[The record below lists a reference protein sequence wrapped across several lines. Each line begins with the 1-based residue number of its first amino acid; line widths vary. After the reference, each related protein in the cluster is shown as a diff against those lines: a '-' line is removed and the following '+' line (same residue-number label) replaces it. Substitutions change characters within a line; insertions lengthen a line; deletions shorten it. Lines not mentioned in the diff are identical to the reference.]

1 MSVASKLARL
11 GRHCLMAFLL
21 LLLLVSVALWY
32 VTTDSFQQMV
42 RGRLI
47 AALERATGGRV
58 ELGSFRAVPLRFQ
71 VEVRNLTIHGR
82 EAPSELPLA
91 HMDRM
96 DAVINLSSALGA
108 RIAFHSLTLDHPVVH
123 VIFYPDGST
132 NQPTPKQQG
141 TADLTQ
147 LFSTSIDRLEVSRG
161 ELLLQ
166 DRRLPLEFV
175 SNDVSVRLNYS
186 FLHRRY
192 SGDAAIGKAETQFD
206 GYRPVAWAGQAVFSV
221 DRGGVQ
227 IQSITATSESSK
239 FQARGTISDFRY
251 PVFKGSYDLLL
262 NLQQAGLV
270 ARESQLRSGTLEV
283 QGTGSWSSKTF
294 AADGSFDLR
303 DAGWQDQRLNAKN
316 ASATGKYVVDPE
328 KIQLSRVEGR
338 FLRGSFTSDA
348 EILGW
353 QAAGKR
359 AAKTKPEQR
368 GTIKVQAKDI
378 SLAEL
383 LASLGP
389 RFRTVRNL
397 RFAGDLSGTS
407 EIHWRESINNAEVGA
422 TVRVSAPNHVTPGQT
437 ALTAA
442 ARVNYHVRSSSAEI
456 AELTANTPATQI
468 STSGS
473 LAKSATSLRLS
484 FNSSDLRE
492 WRPLLAELFP
502 SGMPGE
508 VRGRAAFNGTANGS
522 LSNLTLAGKLQL
534 QNFDTSLPQSA
545 SAERLHVDSL
555 AADIQVSPTSLSVRE
570 GTVRSGDTT
579 VKIDGSVG
587 LTDWNVTSESAVRL
601 RLDLENVEASE
612 LAAQLA
618 ADLAFTGK
626 INAHLE
632 IAGKK
637 SNPQGQG
644 GVTWENGSVQG
655 YGFDSVAAGLT
666 MHGNQ
671 AGFNNLQVTRRRSRI
686 TGHGTYDL
694 SAKTFQISIAGT
706 NFDVAEFTPLQR
718 SRVKLG
724 GALDFTADVS
734 GSKAF
739 PDVNAHLHLRDL
751 AFNDE
756 LAGDYWLDAVTH
768 GQDVRLTGHSDFKT
782 AQLTINGDVH
792 LREKWPAK
800 IDLHF
805 ARLDVDPFI
814 ESYLH
819 SHITGHSSVA
829 GDLVLEGP
837 LRDPLQLTVT
847 GNLSQLNAEVQRV
860 QLRNEGP
867 VQFSVTG
874 ETLRINSL
882 RVVGD
887 NTDFSATG
895 SVQLTGE
902 RKLDIH
908 GNGEIGLQIIQTYDP
923 DFSGSGKIKAEAN
936 LTGTLSS
943 PLVRGK
949 LQIENASLADA
960 NLPSALSALNGTL
973 TFSQNQVT
981 IESLT
986 AQTGGGNVSFSGH
999 AELVG
1004 KQLNFNLTAKGESV
1018 RLRYPPGV
1026 SSTATAT
1033 LHWNGS
1039 TAGSLLSG
1047 DVTVMKLGVTPGFDF
1062 GAYLQKTV
1070 QQSSLPQTD
1079 PVLNKI
1085 RLDLHVVTTPELQMQ
1100 TNVIRLRGDADL
1112 HVRGN
1117 AAKPTLLGRADV
1129 FEGEAYFNGTKYRLE
1144 RGGVTFGT
1152 PAASNPAGTVPYVD
1166 FEATTRVKD
1175 YDITLSINGPADRPK
1190 LNYRSE
1196 PPLPTND
1203 IIGLLAFGG
1212 TSEESAQLQQ
1222 NSQSAFSQ
1230 QASNAMLAAALNATL
1245 NNRAQR
1251 LFGNSRIKID
1261 PQGLETETSPT
1272 QNGPA
1277 VTIEQ
1282 QVKDNITLT
1291 YTTNVAQTS
1300 QQIIRAEYNISRNV
1314 SIVAIRDQNGVV
1326 SFDVKIRRRKR

>member
-1 MSVASKLARL
+1 MSLASKLAGF
-11 GRHCLMAFLL
+11 GRYCLMAFLL
-21 LLLLVSVALWY
+21 FMLLVSAALWY

-47 AALERATGGRV
+47 TSLERATGGRV
-58 ELGSFRAVPLRFQ
+58 ELGSFHAIPLRFQ

-82 EAPSELPLA
+82 EMTSELPLA
-91 HMDRM
+91 HVDSMS
-96 DAVINLSSALGA
+96 AVVNISSALGA

-123 VIFYPDGST
+123 VIFYPDGRT
-132 NQPTPKQQG
+132 NQPTPRQQG
-141 TADLTQ
+141 TADLAQ
-147 LFSTSIDRLEVSRG
+147 LFSTSIDRLEVRRG

-166 DRRLPLEFV
+166 DQRLPLEFV
-175 SNDVSVRLNYS
+175 SNDVSARLNYS
-186 FLHRRY
+186 FLRRRY

-221 DRGGVQ
+221 DSSGIQV
-227 IQSITATSESSK
+227 QSITATSEGSK
-239 FQARGTISDFRY
+239 FQARGTVNDFRN
-251 PVFKGSYDLLL
+251 PVLKGSYDVKL
-262 NLQQAGLV
+262 NLREAGAV
-270 ARESQLRSGTLEV
+270 LRQTQVKSGTLEI
-283 QGTGSWSSKTF
+283 QGTGLWSNKTF

-303 DAGWQDQRLNAKN
+303 DAGWQDRDFSVNSSS
-316 ASATGKYVVDPE
+316 ASGKFAFDPE
-328 KIQLSRVEGR
+328 KIKVSQVEGR
-338 FLRGSFTSDA
+338 LLRGSFISDA
-348 EILGW
+348 EILNW
-353 QAAGKR
+353 QTPGKGAGK
-359 AAKTKPEQR
+359 AKLEQR
-368 GTIKVQAKDI
+368 GTVKIQAKDI

-383 LASLGP
+383 LAGLGP
-389 RFRTVRNL
+389 RFHSVRNL
-397 RFAGDLSGTS
+397 RLAGDVSGTS
-407 EIHWRESINNAEVGA
+407 EIHWRESIKNTEVGV
-422 TVRVSAPNHVTPGQT
+422 TFHISAPNHVSPGQT
-437 ALTAA
+437 PLMAA
-442 ARVNYHVRSSSAEI
+442 ARLTYNVRSSSAEI
-456 AELTANTPATQI
+456 AELSANTPATQM
-468 STSGS
+468 SASGA
-473 LAKSATSLRLS
+473 LANSATSLRLS
-484 FNSSDLRE
+484 FSSSDLRE
-492 WRPLLAELFP
+492 WRPVMAQLFP
-502 SGMPGE
+502 AVPSE
-508 VRGRAAFNGTANGS
+508 LRGRAAFNGTANGA
-522 LSNLTLAGKLQL
+522 LSNLTLTGKVQL
-534 QNFDTSLPQSA
+534 QDLDTSLPQSS
-545 SAERLHVDSL
+545 SAQVLHLDSL
-555 AADIQVSPTSLSVRE
+555 AADVQVSPRNLNVRE
-570 GTVRSGDTT
+570 GIVHSGDTT
-579 VKIDGSVG
+579 VKIDGNVG
-587 LTDWNVTSESAVRL
+587 LTGWNVTPESAVRL
-601 RLDLENVEASE
+601 RLDLEDVEASE

-618 ADLAFTGK
+618 TDLTFTGR

-632 IAGKK
+632 IAGTK
-637 SNPQGQG
+637 SDPQGQG

-655 YGFDSVAAGLT
+655 YSFDSAAAGIT
-666 MHGNQ
+666 MHGKQ
-671 AGFNNLQVTRRRSRI
+671 AGFNNLQVTRRQSRI

-694 SAKTFQISIAGT
+694 SAKIFQISIAGT
-706 NFDVAEFTPLQR
+706 NFDLAGLVPPER
-718 SRVKLG
+718 SRVKMG
-724 GALDFTADVS
+724 GTLDFTADVS
-734 GSKAF
+734 GSKAR

-751 AFNDE
+751 AFNNE
-756 LAGDYWLDAVTH
+756 LAGDYWLDAITH
-768 GQDVRLTGHSDFKT
+768 GQDVQLSGHSDFKT

-792 LREKWPAK
+792 LREQWPAK
-800 IDLHF
+800 INLHF

-819 SHITGHSSVA
+819 THITGHSSVA

-837 LRDPLQLTVT
+837 LRDPFHLAVT
-847 GNLSQLNAEVQRV
+847 GNLTQVDAEIQRV

-867 VQFSVTG
+867 VQFAVSG

-895 SVQLTGE
+895 SIQLSGE
-902 RKLDIH
+902 RKLDLH
-908 GNGEIGLQIIQTYDP
+908 GTGEIGLQIIQTYDS
-923 DFSGSGKIKAEAN
+923 DFTGSGKIEAEAN

-949 LQIENASLADA
+949 LRIEDASLADV

-981 IESLT
+981 IETLT

-1004 KQLNFNLTAKGESV
+1004 KQINFNLTAKGESV

-1026 SSTATAT
+1026 SSTASAT
-1033 LHWNGS
+1033 VHWNGS

-1047 DVTVMKLGVTPGFDF
+1047 DITVMKLGVTPGFDF

-1070 QQSSLPQTD
+1070 QQASLPQTD

-1144 RGGVTFGT
+1144 RGGITFGT
-1152 PAASNPAGTVPYVD
+1152 PAANNPAGTVPYVD

-1277 VTIEQ
+1277 VSIEQ
-1282 QVKDNITLT
+1282 QVKDNLTVT
-1291 YTTNVAQTS
+1291 YTTNVSQTS

>member
-1 MSVASKLARL
+1 MSLASKLAGL
-11 GRHCLMAFLL
+11 GRYCLMALL
-21 LLLLVSVALWY
+21 LFMLLVSAALWY

-47 AALERATGGRV
+47 ATLERATGGRV
-58 ELGSFRAVPLRFQ
+58 ELGSFHAIPLRFQ
-71 VEVRNLTIHGR
+71 VEVKNLTIHGT
-82 EAPSELPLA
+82 EAGSELPLA
-91 HMDRM
+91 HVDSMS
-96 DAVINLSSALGA
+96 AVINISSALGA
-108 RIAFHSLTLDHPVVH
+108 RIAFHSLTLEHPVVH

-141 TADLTQ
+141 TADLAQ
-147 LFSTSIDRLEVSRG
+147 LFSTSIDRLEVRRG

-166 DRRLPLEFV
+166 DQRLPLEFV
-175 SNDVSVRLNYS
+175 SNDVSARLNYS

-206 GYRPVAWAGQAVFSV
+206 GYRPVAWAGQSVFSI
-221 DRGGVQ
+221 DSSGVQ
-227 IQSITATSESSK
+227 IQSITATSEGSK
-239 FQARGTISDFRY
+239 FQARGAISDFRN

-270 ARESQLRSGTLEV
+270 TREPQLKSGTLEI

-303 DAGWQDQRLNAKN
+303 DAAWQDQRLNAKN
-316 ASATGKYVVDPE
+316 ASVSGNYVVDPE

-338 FLRGSFTSDA
+338 FLGGSFTSDA
-348 EILGW
+348 EVLNW
-353 QAAGKR
+353 RAPEKRAGK
-359 AAKTKPEQR
+359 AKLEQR
-368 GTIKVQAKDI
+368 GAVKIQAKDV

-389 RFRTVRNL
+389 RFHSVRNL
-397 RFAGDLSGTS
+397 RFAGDVSGTS
-407 EIHWRESINNAEVGA
+407 EIHWHESISNAEVAGSI
-422 TVRVSAPNHVTPGQT
+422 RVSAPSHLTRGQT
-437 ALTAA
+437 PLTAA
-442 ARVNYHVRSSSAEI
+442 ARLTYHVRSSSVDI

-468 STSGS
+468 SASGA
-473 LAKSATSLRLS
+473 LADSATSLKLS

-492 WRPLLAELFP
+492 WRPLMAELFP
-502 SGMPGE
+502 SGIPGE
-508 VRGRAAFNGTANGS
+508 VRGRAVFNGTANGA
-522 LSNLTLAGKLQL
+522 LSNLTIAGKLQL
-534 QNFDTSLPQSA
+534 QNLDMSFPQSA
-545 SAERLHVDSL
+545 SAELLHVDSL
-555 AADIQVSPTSLSVRE
+555 AADIQVSPRNLNVRD
-570 GTVRSGDTT
+570 GTVHSGDTT
-579 VKIDGSVG
+579 VKMDGNVG
-587 LTDWNVTSESAVRL
+587 LTDWNVTPESGVRL

-618 ADLAFTGK
+618 TDLAFTGK

-632 IAGKK
+632 IGGTKA
-637 SNPQGQG
+637 SPQGQG

-655 YGFDSVAAGLT
+655 YSFDSVAAGIT

-671 AGFNNLQVTRRRSRI
+671 AGFNNLQVTRRQSRI
-686 TGHGTYDL
+686 SGHGTYDV
-694 SAKTFQISIAGT
+694 SAKTFQISIAGS
-706 NFDVAEFTPLQR
+706 NFDLAGLAPPQR

-734 GSKAF
+734 GSKAR

-756 LAGDYWLDAVTH
+756 LAGDYWLDAVTR
-768 GQDVRLTGHSDFKT
+768 GQDVHLTGHSDFKT
-782 AQLTINGDVH
+782 AQLTIDGDVH
-792 LREKWPAK
+792 LREQWPAK
-800 IDLHF
+800 INLHF
-805 ARLDVDPFI
+805 TRLDVDPFI

-837 LRDPLQLTVT
+837 LRDPFHLAVT
-847 GNLSQLNAEVQRV
+847 GNLSQLNAEVQHV
-860 QLRNEGP
+860 QLHNEGP
-867 VQFSVTG
+867 VQFSVSG

-895 SVQLTGE
+895 SIQLTGE

-908 GNGEIGLQIIQTYDP
+908 GSGEIGLQIIGTYDP
-923 DFSGSGKIKAEAN
+923 DFTGSGKIKAEAN

-949 LQIENASLADA
+949 LQIEDASLADV

-1004 KQLNFNLTAKGESV
+1004 KQINFDLTAKGESV

-1070 QQSSLPQTD
+1070 QQASLPQTD

-1152 PAASNPAGTVPYVD
+1152 PAANNPAGTVPYVD

-1282 QVKDNITLT
+1282 QVKDNLTVT
-1291 YTTNVAQTS
+1291 YTTNVSQTS

-1314 SIVAIRDQNGVV
+1314 SIVAIRDQNGVI

>member
-1 MSVASKLARL
+1 MSLGSKLAGF
-11 GRHCLMAFLL
+11 GRYCLMALL
-21 LLLLVSVALWY
+21 LLMLLVSAALWY

-58 ELGSFRAVPLRFQ
+58 ELGSFHAIPLRFQ

-82 EAPSELPLA
+82 EAASERPLA
-91 HMDRM
+91 HVDSMS
-96 DAVINLSSALGA
+96 AVINISSALGA
-108 RIAFHSLTLDHPVVH
+108 RIAFHSLTLDGPVVH

-132 NQPTPKQQG
+132 NQPAPKQQG
-141 TADLTQ
+141 TADLAQ
-147 LFSTSIDRLEVSRG
+147 LFATSIDRLEVRHG

-166 DRRLPLEFV
+166 DQRLPLEFV

-192 SGDAAIGKAETQFD
+192 SGDAAIGKAETQFG
-206 GYRPVAWAGQAVFSV
+206 GYRPVAWAGQAIFSI
-221 DRGGVQ
+221 DSSGVQ
-227 IQSITATSESSK
+227 IHSITAASESSK
-239 FQARGTISDFRY
+239 FQASGTILDFRN
-251 PVFKGSYDLLL
+251 PVFKGSYDFLL
-262 NLQQAGLV
+262 NLQQAGAVL
-270 ARESQLRSGTLEV
+270 RDPRMRSGTLELR
-283 QGTGSWSSKTF
+283 GTGSWSSKTF
-294 AADGSFDLR
+294 AADGTFDLR
-303 DAGWQDQRLNAKN
+303 DAGWQDQRINVKN
-316 ASATGKYVVDPE
+316 SSASGKFVVDPL
-328 KIQLSRVEGR
+328 KIELAHVQGQL
-338 FLRGSFTSDA
+338 LHGSFASDA
-348 EILGW
+348 EILNW
-353 QAAGKR
+353 QASEKR
-359 AAKTKPEQR
+359 AAKAKPEQR
-368 GTIKVQAKDI
+368 GTIRIQAKDM
-378 SLAEL
+378 SVAEL
-383 LASLGP
+383 LASFGP
-389 RFRTVRNL
+389 RYHSVRTL

-407 EIHWRESINNAEVGA
+407 EIHWRESIRNGEVGVA
-422 TVRVSAPNHVTPGQT
+422 VRVSAPKRLTPGQT
-437 ALTAA
+437 ALTASVRA
-442 ARVNYHVRSSSAEI
+442 NYHMRSSSLEI
-456 AELTANTPATQI
+456 ADLTANTAATQI
-468 STSGS
+468 AASGA
-473 LAKSATSLRLS
+473 LAESATRLRFS
-484 FNSSDLRE
+484 FTSSDLRE
-492 WRPLLAELFP
+492 WRPLMSDF
-502 SGMPGE
+502 SSSRIPGD
-508 VRGRAAFNGTANGS
+508 VRGRGAFNGTATGS
-522 LSNLTLAGKLQL
+522 FENLMIAGKLQL
-534 QNFDTSLPQSA
+534 QDFDARLPQNST
-545 SAERLHVDSL
+545 AEIVHVDSL
-555 AADIQVSPTSLSVRE
+555 GAEIQFSSRSLNVRE
-570 GTVRSGDTT
+570 GTVHSGDTT
-579 VKIDGSVG
+579 LKVDGSIG
-587 LTDWNVTSESAVRL
+587 LTDWNVTDESGVRL
-601 RLDLENVEASE
+601 RLDLEDVEVSE

-618 ADLAFTGK
+618 TDLTFTGK

-632 IAGKK
+632 IGGTKAT
-637 SNPQGQG
+637 PQGQG

-655 YGFDSVAAGLT
+655 YAFDSAAAGIT
-666 MHGNQ
+666 MHGKQ
-671 AGFNNLQVTRRRSRI
+671 AGFNNLQITRRQSRI

-694 SAKTFQISIAGT
+694 SAKTFQVSIAGS

-718 SRVKLG
+718 SRMKLG
-724 GALDFTADVS
+724 GALDFTADIS
-734 GSKAF
+734 GTKVR
-739 PDVNAHLHLRDL
+739 PDVNAHLHLREL
-751 AFNDE
+751 TFNQE

-768 GQDVRLTGHSDFKT
+768 GQDVHLSGHSNFKT
-782 AQLTINGDVH
+782 AQLTIDGDVH
-792 LREKWPAK
+792 LRDQWPAK
-800 IDLHF
+800 IGLHF
-805 ARLDVDPFI
+805 TRLDVDPLI

-819 SHITGHSSVA
+819 SHITRHSSV
-829 GDLVLEGP
+829 GGELLLEGP

-867 VQFSVTG
+867 LQFAVSR
-874 ETLRINSL
+874 ETLRISAL
-882 RVVGD
+882 RVIGA
-887 NTDFSATG
+887 NTDFSVNG
-895 SVQLTGE
+895 SIQLSGE
-902 RKLDIH
+902 RKLDLN

-923 DFSGSGKIKAEAN
+923 DLTGSGKVKVEAN
-936 LTGTLSS
+936 LTGSLGS

-949 LQIENASLADA
+949 LQIENASLADV
-960 NLPSALSALNGTL
+960 NLPSALSGLNGTL
-973 TFSQNQVT
+973 AFSQNRVT
-981 IESLT
+981 IDNLT

-999 AELVG
+999 AELAGGQV
-1004 KQLNFNLTAKGESV
+1004 NFDLTAKGDSV

-1026 SSTATAT
+1026 SSTATTT
-1033 LHWNGS
+1033 LHWSGS

-1062 GAYLQKTV
+1062 GAYLQKEV

-1100 TNVIRLRGDADL
+1100 TNVVRLRGEADL
-1112 HVRGN
+1112 RVRGN
-1117 AAKPTLLGRADV
+1117 AGKPVLLGRADI

-1152 PAASNPAGTVPYVD
+1152 PAANNPAGTVPYVD

-1282 QVKDNITLT
+1282 QVKDNLTVT
-1291 YTTNVAQTS
+1291 YTTNVSQTS

>member
-1 MSVASKLARL
+1 MSLASKLAGF
-11 GRHCLMAFLL
+11 GRYCLMTFLL
-21 LLLLVSVALWY
+21 LMLLVSAALWY

-47 AALERATGGRV
+47 ATLERATGGRI
-58 ELGSFRAVPLRFQ
+58 ELGSFRAIPLRFQ

-91 HMDRM
+91 HVDSMS
-96 DAVINLSSALGA
+96 AVINISSALGA
-108 RIAFHSLTLDHPVVH
+108 RIAFRSLTLDHPIVH

-132 NQPTPKQQG
+132 NQPTPKRQG
-141 TADLTQ
+141 TANLTQ
-147 LFSTSIDRLEVSRG
+147 LFSTSIDRLEVNRG

-166 DRRLPLEFV
+166 NRRLPLEFV
-175 SNDVSVRLNYS
+175 SNDVSARLNYS

-192 SGDAAIGKAETQFD
+192 SGDAAIGKAETRFD
-206 GYRPVAWAGQAVFSV
+206 GYRPVTWAGQSVFSI
-221 DRGGVQ
+221 DSSGVQ
-227 IQSITATSESSK
+227 IQSITATSEGSK
-239 FQARGTISDFRY
+239 FQARGTISDLRN
-251 PVFKGSYDLLL
+251 PVVRGSYDLLL

-270 ARESQLRSGTLEV
+270 AREPQLKSGTLEV

-294 AADGSFDLR
+294 AADGAFDLR
-303 DAGWQDQRLNAKN
+303 DAGWQDQRLNARN
-316 ASATGKYVVDPE
+316 ASASGKYVVDPE
-328 KIQLSRVEGR
+328 KVKFSRVEGR

-348 EILGW
+348 EILNW
-353 QAAGKR
+353 QTPEKRVGK
-359 AAKTKPEQR
+359 AKLEQR
-368 GTIKVQAKDI
+368 GAVKIQAKDI
-378 SLAEL
+378 SVAEL
-383 LASLGP
+383 FASLGP
-389 RFRTVRNL
+389 RFRNIRNL

-407 EIHWRESINNAEVGA
+407 EIHWRESITNAEVGA
-422 TVRVSAPNHVTPGQT
+422 TVRVNAPNHITPGQT
-437 ALTAA
+437 PLTAA

-456 AELTANTPATQI
+456 AELTADTPATQI
-468 STSGS
+468 SASGS
-473 LAKSATSLRLS
+473 LAKSSTSLRLS

-492 WRPLLAELFP
+492 WRPLMAELFP

-508 VRGRAAFNGTANGS
+508 FRGRAAFNGTANGS
-522 LSNLTLAGKLQL
+522 LSNLTIAGKLQL
-534 QNFDTSLPQSA
+534 QNFDTPLPQSA
-545 SAERLHVDSL
+545 SAAFLHVDSL
-555 AADIQVSPTSLSVRE
+555 AADIQVSPRNLNVRDGNVHNGE
-570 GTVRSGDTT
+570 TT
-579 VKIDGSVG
+579 VKIDGNVG
-587 LTDWNVTSESAVRL
+587 LTGWNVTPESSVRL

-612 LAAQLA
+612 LASQLA
-618 ADLAFTGK
+618 TELAFTGK

-632 IAGKK
+632 IAGTK

-655 YGFDSVAAGLT
+655 YAFDSVAAGLT

-671 AGFNNLQVTRRRSRI
+671 AGFNNLQVTRGQSRI

-706 NFDVAEFTPLQR
+706 NFDVAEFSPLQR
-718 SRVKLG
+718 SRVQLAGK
-724 GALDFTADVS
+724 LDFTADVS
-734 GSKAF
+734 GSKAL
-739 PDVNAHLHLRDL
+739 PDVNAHLHLRGL
-751 AFNDE
+751 AFNNE

-782 AQLTINGDVH
+782 AQLTINGNVH
-792 LREKWPAK
+792 LHEQWPAK

-805 ARLDVDPFI
+805 VRLDVDPFI

-837 LRDPLQLTVT
+837 LRNPLQLTVT
-847 GNLSQLNAEVQRV
+847 GNLSQVNAEVQRV

-867 VQFSVTG
+867 VQFSVSG
-874 ETLRINSL
+874 ETLRINTL
-882 RVVGD
+882 RVVGE
-887 NTDFSATG
+887 NTDFNATG

-923 DFSGSGKIKAEAN
+923 DFTGSGKIKAEAN
-936 LTGTLSS
+936 LAGTLSS

-1004 KQLNFNLTAKGESV
+1004 KQVNFNLTAKGESV

-1039 TAGSLLSG
+1039 TTGSLLSG
-1047 DVTVMKLGVTPGFDF
+1047 DVTVMKVGVTPGFDF

-1112 HVRGN
+1112 RVRGN

-1152 PAASNPAGTVPYVD
+1152 PAANNPAGTVPYVD

-1291 YTTNVAQTS
+1291 YTTNVSQTS

-1314 SIVAIRDQNGVV
+1314 SIVAIRDQHGVV

>member
-1 MSVASKLARL
+1 MSLASKLAGF
-11 GRHCLMAFLL
+11 GRYCLMACLL
-21 LLLLVSVALWY
+21 FMLLVSAALWY

-47 AALERATGGRV
+47 AAIQRATGGRV
-58 ELGSFRAVPLRFQ
+58 ELGSFHAIPLRFQ

-82 EAPSELPLA
+82 EAPSELPLV
-91 HMDRM
+91 HLDSMN
-96 DAVINLSSALGA
+96 AVINISSALGA

-147 LFSTSIDRLEVSRG
+147 LLSTSIDRLEVTRG

-175 SNDVSVRLNYS
+175 SNDVSARLNYS

-192 SGDAAIGKAETQFD
+192 LGDAAIGKAETQFD
-206 GYRPVAWAGQAVFSV
+206 GYRPVAWAGQSVFSI
-221 DRGGVQ
+221 DSSGVQ
-227 IQSITATSESSK
+227 IQSITATSEGSK
-239 FQARGTISDFRY
+239 FQARGTISDFTN

-270 ARESQLRSGTLEV
+270 TRQPQLKSGTIAV

-294 AADGSFDLR
+294 AADGSFNLR

-316 ASATGKYVVDPE
+316 ASASGKYVVDPE

-348 EILGW
+348 EILDW
-353 QAAGKR
+353 QGPGKR
-359 AAKTKPEQR
+359 GVKTRPER
-368 GTIKVQAKDI
+368 GTIKVQAKDV

-389 RFRTVRNL
+389 RFRTIRNL
-397 RFAGDLSGTS
+397 SFAGDLSGTS
-407 EIHWRESINNAEVGA
+407 EIHWRESINHAEVGA
-422 TVRVSAPNHVTPGQT
+422 TVRVSAPDHVTTGQT
-437 ALTAA
+437 PLTAA

-456 AELTANTPATQI
+456 AGLTANTPATQI
-468 STSGS
+468 SASGS
-473 LAKSATSLRLS
+473 LANSATSLRLS

-492 WRPLLAELFP
+492 WRPLMAELFP
-502 SGMPGE
+502 SGLPGE
-508 VRGRAAFNGTANGS
+508 VRGRAAFNGTANGP
-522 LSNLTLAGKLQL
+522 LSNLTIAGKLQL
-534 QNFDTSLPQSA
+534 QTFDTSLPEGS
-545 SAERLHVDSL
+545 SAELLHVDSL
-555 AADIQVSPTSLSVRE
+555 AADIQVSPRNLNVRE
-570 GTVRSGDTT
+570 GIVHSGDTT
-579 VKIDGSVG
+579 VKVDGSVG
-587 LTDWNVTSESAVRL
+587 LTDWNVTPESDVRL

-618 ADLAFTGK
+618 TELAFTGK

-632 IAGKK
+632 IAGTK
-637 SNPQGQG
+637 SSPQGQG

-655 YGFDSVAAGLT
+655 YTFDSVAAGIT

-671 AGFNNLQVTRRRSRI
+671 AGFNNLQVTRRQSRI

-694 SAKTFQISIAGT
+694 SAKTFQVSIAGT
-706 NFDVAEFTPLQR
+706 NFDVAEFSPLQR

-724 GALDFTADVS
+724 GKLDFTADVS
-734 GSKAF
+734 GSKAL

-768 GQDVRLTGHSDFKT
+768 GQDVHLTGHSDFTT

-847 GNLSQLNAEVQRV
+847 GNLSQVNAEVQRV
-860 QLRNEGP
+860 QLRNQGP
-867 VQFSVTG
+867 VQFSVSG
-874 ETLRINSL
+874 EILRINSL

-895 SVQLTGE
+895 SVQLAGE

-923 DFSGSGKIKAEAN
+923 DFIGSGKIKAEAN

-960 NLPSALSALNGTL
+960 NLPSALNALNGTL

-1152 PAASNPAGTVPYVD
+1152 PAANNPAGTVPYVD

-1291 YTTNVAQTS
+1291 YTTNVSQTS

>member
-1 MSVASKLARL
+1 MS
-11 GRHCLMAFLL
+11 
-21 LLLLVSVALWY
+21 
-32 VTTDSFQQMV
+32 
-42 RGRLI
+42 
-47 AALERATGGRV
+47 
-58 ELGSFRAVPLRFQ
+58 
-71 VEVRNLTIHGR
+71 
-82 EAPSELPLA
+82 
-91 HMDRM
+91 
-96 DAVINLSSALGA
+96 AVINISSALGA

-132 NQPTPKQQG
+132 NQPAPKRQG
-141 TADLTQ
+141 AADLTQ
-147 LFSTSIDRLEVSRG
+147 LFSTSIDRLEVRRG

-175 SNDVSVRLNYS
+175 SNDISARLNYS
-186 FLHRRY
+186 FLHQRY
-192 SGDAAIGKAETQFD
+192 SGDAAIGKAQTQFN
-206 GYRPVAWAGQAVFSV
+206 GYRPVAWAGQAVFSI
-221 DRGGVQ
+221 DSSGVQ
-227 IQSITATSESSK
+227 IHSITAASESSR
-239 FQARGTISDFRY
+239 FQARGTITDFRH
-251 PVFKGSYDLLL
+251 PAFKGSYDVLL

-270 ARESQLRSGTLEV
+270 TREAELRSGTLEIE
-283 QGTGSWSSKTF
+283 GIGSWSSKTF
-294 AADGSFDLR
+294 SADGSFDLL
-303 DAGWQDQRLNAKN
+303 DASWQDQRLNAKN
-316 ASATGKYVVDPE
+316 ASASGKYVVDPE
-328 KIQLSRVEGR
+328 KVQISHVQGR
-338 FLRGSFTSDA
+338 LLHGSFTSHA
-348 EILGW
+348 EILNW
-353 QAAGKR
+353 QASEKHT
-359 AAKTKPEQR
+359 AKAKLEQR
-368 GTIKVQAKDI
+368 GTVELQAKDI

-389 RFRTVRNL
+389 RFRTARSL

-407 EIHWRESINNAEVGA
+407 EVHWRESINNAEVAA
-422 TVRVSAPNHVTPGQT
+422 TVRVTAPNRITPGQT
-437 ALTAA
+437 PLTAA
-442 ARVNYHVRSSSAEI
+442 TRLTYHVRSSNLEI
-456 AELTANTPATQI
+456 AELTANTSATQI
-468 STSGS
+468 SASGS
-473 LAKSATSLRLS
+473 LASSGTSLRLS

-492 WRPLLAELFP
+492 WRPLVSEFFP
-502 SGMPGE
+502 SVPGE
-508 VRGRAAFNGTANGS
+508 VRGRAAFDGTANGPLSS
-522 LSNLTLAGKLQL
+522 LTIAGRLQI
-534 QNFDTSLPQSA
+534 QDFDTSLPQSA

-555 AADIQVSPTSLSVRE
+555 AADIQVSPRNLNVRD

-579 VKIDGSVG
+579 VKLDGSLG
-587 LTDWNVTSESAVRL
+587 LANWNVTPESSVRL

-612 LAAQLA
+612 LATQLA
-618 ADLAFTGK
+618 PDLAFTGK

-632 IAGKK
+632 IAGTK

-644 GVTWENGSVQG
+644 GVTWGNGSVQG
-655 YGFDSVAAGLT
+655 YSFDSVATGIS

-671 AGFNNLQVTRRRSRI
+671 AGFNNLQVTRHQSHI

-694 SAKTFQISIAGT
+694 AAKTFQISFAGSNFSIA
-706 NFDVAEFTPLQR
+706 DLAPLHR
-718 SRVKLG
+718 SRVRLG
-724 GALDFTADVS
+724 GELDFTAEVT
-734 GSKAF
+734 GSKAR
-739 PDVNAHLHLRDL
+739 PDVTAHVHLRDL
-751 AFNDE
+751 GFNDE
-756 LAGDYWLDAVTH
+756 LVGDYWLDAVTH
-768 GQDVRLTGHSDFKT
+768 GQDVQLTGHSDFKA
-782 AQLTINGDVH
+782 AQLTISGDVH
-792 LREKWPAK
+792 LREQWPAK
-800 IDLHF
+800 INLHF
-805 ARLDVDPFI
+805 TRLDVDPFI

-829 GDLVLEGP
+829 GDLLMEGP
-837 LRDPLQLTVT
+837 LRDPFQLTVT
-847 GNLSQLNAEVQRV
+847 GNLSQVNAEVQRV

-867 VQFSVTG
+867 VQFSVSG
-874 ETLRINSL
+874 ETLRINAL

-887 NTDFSATG
+887 NTDFSAAG
-895 SVQLTGE
+895 SMQLTGE

-908 GNGEIGLQIIQTYDP
+908 GSGEIGLQIIQTYDP
-923 DFSGSGKIKAEAN
+923 DFTGSGKIKAEAN
-936 LTGTLSS
+936 LTGSLTS
-943 PLVRGK
+943 PMVRGK
-949 LQIENASLADA
+949 LQIENASLVDV
-960 NLPSALSALNGTL
+960 NLPSALSGLNGTL

-986 AQTGGGNVSFSGH
+986 AQTGGGNVSFNGH

-1004 KQLNFNLTAKGESV
+1004 KQVNFDLTAMGESV

-1117 AAKPTLLGRADV
+1117 AAKPVLLGRADV

-1152 PAASNPAGTVPYVD
+1152 PAANNPAGTVPYVD

-1282 QVKDNITLT
+1282 QVKDNLTLT

>member
-1 MSVASKLARL
+1 MSLASKLAGF
-11 GRHCLMAFLL
+11 GRYCLMAFLL
-21 LLLLVSVALWY
+21 VMLLLSAALWY

-47 AALERATGGRV
+47 AAIEHATGGRV
-58 ELGSFRAVPLRFQ
+58 ELGSFHAIPLRFQ

-82 EAPSELPLA
+82 ESASELPLA
-91 HMDRM
+91 HVDSMS
-96 DAVINLSSALGA
+96 AVINISSALGA

-123 VIFYPDGST
+123 VIFYSDGST
-132 NQPTPKQQG
+132 NQPTPKQERAG
-141 TADLTQ
+141 DLTQ
-147 LFSTSIDRLEVSRG
+147 LFSTSIDRLEVHRG

-175 SNDVSVRLNYS
+175 SNDVSARLNYS

-206 GYRPVAWAGQAVFSV
+206 GYRPVAWAGQAIFSI
-221 DRGGVQ
+221 DSSGVQ
-227 IQSITATSESSK
+227 IQSITAASESSR
-239 FQARGTISDFRY
+239 FQARGTITDFRS
-251 PVFKGSYDLLL
+251 PVFKGSYDFVLSF
-262 NLQQAGLV
+262 QQAGAIV
-270 ARESQLRSGTLEV
+270 REPRLRSGTVEL

-294 AADGSFDLR
+294 AAAGSFDLR
-303 DAGWQDQRLNAKN
+303 DAGWQDRSFNAKN
-316 ASATGKYVVDPE
+316 TFASGKFAVDPE
-328 KIQLSRVEGR
+328 KIQLAHVEGH
-338 FLRGSFTSDA
+338 LMRGSFTSDA
-348 EILGW
+348 EILSW
-353 QAAGKR
+353 QTSEKRVGK
-359 AAKTKPEQR
+359 AKLEQR
-368 GTIKVQAKDI
+368 GTVKIQAKDVP
-378 SLAEL
+378 LAEL

-389 RFRTVRNL
+389 RFHSLRNL
-397 RFAGDLSGTS
+397 KFAGDLSGTS
-407 EIHWRESINNAEVGA
+407 EIGWRESIRNAEVGA
-422 TVRVSAPNHVTPGQT
+422 TMHVSPPSRVVPGQIP
-437 ALTAA
+437 LTAA
-442 ARVNYHVRSSSAEI
+442 ARINYHARSSSVEI
-456 AELTANTPATQI
+456 AELTAATPATQI
-468 STSGS
+468 SASGA
-473 LAKSATSLRLS
+473 LASSATSLRLS

-492 WRPLLAELFP
+492 WRPLLTELFP
-502 SGMPGE
+502 SRIPGE
-508 VRGRAAFNGTANGS
+508 VGGRAAFNGTANGS
-522 LSNLTLAGKLQL
+522 FSNLTLAGKVQL
-534 QNFDTSLPQSA
+534 QNFDTSLPQSS
-545 SAERLHVDSL
+545 SAQVLHVDSL
-555 AADIQVSPTSLSVRE
+555 AADIQVSPRNLNIRE
-570 GTVRSGDTT
+570 GIVHSGDTA
-579 VKIDGSVG
+579 VKVDGSVG
-587 LTDWNVTSESAVRL
+587 LTNWNVTAQSDVRL
-601 RLDLENVEASE
+601 RLDLEDVEASE
-612 LAAQLA
+612 LASQLA
-618 ADLAFTGK
+618 TDLTFTGK

-632 IAGKK
+632 IAGTK

-655 YGFDSVAAGLT
+655 YGFDSVAAGIT
-666 MHGNQ
+666 MHGNE
-671 AGFNNLQVTRRRSRI
+671 AGFNNLQVTRRQSRI

-694 SAKTFQISIAGT
+694 SAKTFQVSIAGK
-706 NFDVAEFTPLQR
+706 NFDFAELTPVQR

-734 GSKAF
+734 GSKAR
-739 PDVNAHLHLRDL
+739 PDVNAHLHLR
-751 AFNDE
+751 E
-756 LAGDYWLDAVTH
+756 LTLNQEVAGDYWLDAVTH
-768 GQDVRLTGHSDFKT
+768 GQDVHLTGHSDFKT

-805 ARLDVDPFI
+805 VRLDVDPFI

-829 GDLVLEGP
+829 GDLLLEGP
-837 LRDPLQLTVT
+837 LRDPVQLTVT
-847 GNLSQLNAEVQRV
+847 GNLTQLNAEVQRV

-867 VQFSVTG
+867 VQFAVSG
-874 ETLRINSL
+874 ETLKISALRII
-882 RVVGD
+882 GD

-895 SVQLTGE
+895 SMQLSGE
-902 RKLDIH
+902 RKLDLH
-908 GNGEIGLQIIQTYDP
+908 GNGEVGLQIVQTYDP
-923 DFSGSGKIKAEAN
+923 DFTGSGKVKVEAN
-936 LTGTLSS
+936 LTGTMGS

-949 LQIENASLADA
+949 LQIENASLADV
-960 NLPSALSALNGTL
+960 NLPSALSAMNGTL
-973 TFSQNQVT
+973 SFSQNRVT

-986 AQTGGGNVSFSGH
+986 AQTGGGNVSFGGH

-1004 KQLNFNLTAKGESV
+1004 SQVNFDLTAKGDSV

-1085 RLDLHVVTTPELQMQ
+1085 RLDLHVVTTPDLQMQ

-1112 HVRGN
+1112 RVRGN
-1117 AAKPTLLGRADV
+1117 AGKPILLGRADI

-1152 PAASNPAGTVPYVD
+1152 PAANNPAGTVPYVD

-1230 QASNAMLAAALNATL
+1230 QASSAMLTAALNATL

-1282 QVKDNITLT
+1282 QVKDNLTVT
-1291 YTTNVAQTS
+1291 YTTNVSQTS
-1300 QQIIRAEYNISRNV
+1300 QQIIRAEYNLSRNV
-1314 SIVAIRDQNGVV
+1314 SVVAIRDQNGVV